1 MRRQPGWSVLAALLL
16 LSNLGGCP
24 RLLDALEELEI
35 EIENEVDVIQRD
47 DPRNLPLPVGATSG
61 DTIIITGDIIIDI
74 SEQLVVEELPDIT
87 LVGLENLT
95 GYDIFLEYFA
105 DDALESALI
114 LSGETLF
121 IEYPCLDALE
131 LISERDFDPFDGF
144 FVDEFDLSGFPY
156 FNGIDFFCGE
166 AIIITITPD
175 AIDTTYETIDL

>member
-1 MRRQPGWSVLAALLL
+1 MRRQSGWIIIVALLL

-24 RLLDALEELEI
+24 QLLNALEELEI
-35 EIENEVDVIQRD
+35 VIENNVGVIQRD
-47 DPRNLPLPVGATSG
+47 DPRYLARPAGATSG
-61 DTIIITGDIIIDI
+61 DTVIITGDVIIDI
-74 SEQLVVEELPDIT
+74 SEQLVIEELPDIT

-105 DDALESALI
+105 EDALESVLI

-121 IEYPCLDALE
+121 IEYWCLEDLE
-131 LISERDFDPFDGF
+131 LISERDFDPFDGL
-144 FVDEFDLSGFPY
+144 FVDEFDLSGLPY
-156 FNGIDFFCGE
+156 YNGIDFFCGE